1 MINLKKPVIHTLINI
16 TFLIIG
22 FIIAY
27 TFEEHV
33 TNPANYTPNDNPNP
47 DARIS
52 GMMDGVG
59 AIVSALIVYVLIF
72 IIWSL
77 RVIWSL
83 KTQKKK
89 SVLLYINLIIL
100 LVPWSPFLV
109 SGAFEIKERSI
120 NWWHRN
126 QIINSN
132 DNYKAIPFPEE
143 REFVSII
150 ETNDSLILS
159 LKGKGYYTNRG
170 EYLNKPAK
178 YYIIKDNK
186 LIEISKSLIF
196 HLINNMGEIIIDKPS
211 TWHNHNWFKDSF
223 KNTKHTLSF
232 DTRNKY
238 IEDFNVPTTY
248 LYDTLLKIK
257 IDSLKGFDDLIHC
270 YTYESNAYNRVIE
283 NAYYNARKKI
293 IYIPFFSKEKMYVAI
308 KKNKERVKVNEI
320 NFNSHKKYS
329 DNAIRNGGIK
339 LFIKD
344 EYSYILI
351 DGDLFFHKIDN

>member
-1 MINLKKPVIHTLINI
+1 MNKPIKNTLINI
-16 TFLIIG
+16 ISLILLSTIVFKIYKYLMNPENTPKSDSTDGLGSAASAIG
-22 FIIAY
+22 LVVFVLFIY
-27 TFEEHV
+27 
-33 TNPANYTPNDNPNP
+33 
-47 DARIS
+47 
-52 GMMDGVG
+52 
-59 AIVSALIVYVLIF
+59 LIF
-72 IIWSL
+72 SIVWSI
-77 RVIWSL
+77 RVIWVL
-83 KTQKKK
+83 KTLKMK
-89 SVLLYINLIIL
+89 SFLFYFNFIIL
-100 LVPWSPFLV
+100 FIPWSPFLI
-109 SGAFEIKERSI
+109 SGADYLYHSSI
-120 NWWHRN
+120 NWWNRN
-126 QIINSN
+126 EILSSS

-150 ETNDSLILS
+150 ETNDSIILS

-178 YYIIKDNK
+178 YYIIEDNK

-248 LYDTLLKIK
+248 LYDTLLNMKV
-257 IDSLKGFDDLIHC
+257 DSLKGFDDLIHC
-270 YTYESNAYNRVIE
+270 YTYESNEYNRVIE
-283 NAYYNARKKI
+283 NAYYNASKKI
-293 IYIPFFSKEKMYVAI
+293 IYIPFFSKEKMYIAI
-308 KKNKERVKVNEI
+308 KKINERVKVNEI